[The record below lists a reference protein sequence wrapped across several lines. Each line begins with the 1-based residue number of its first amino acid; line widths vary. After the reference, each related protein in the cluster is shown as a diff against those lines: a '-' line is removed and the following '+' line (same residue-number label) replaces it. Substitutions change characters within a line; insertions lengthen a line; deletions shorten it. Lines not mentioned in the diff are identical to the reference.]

1 LEAPEMSL
9 IRAIKDKTRV
19 GSPGIVFNKDYKKT
33 KLRPIAPKK
42 SNKGLPARL
51 KRGEGM
57 QFLFP
62 WFFLLSFLIVAV
74 ILFYFFRK
82 QYEERKISSNL
93 LWEQVLNEWQASP
106 WLKKLQQNLLF
117 WLQILALILLMFALV
132 RPFWLQKDLQ
142 GEHLIF
148 IIDPSA
154 TMSAQYEDTTRFDYA
169 KEQLLD
175 LAGKLSG
182 QEVTLIKAGEKP
194 EILISKETDKG
205 TIKKSINELQLSY
218 EHDMMEKAVNLAVS
232 LSTGKDTSIH
242 IFSDSVTKDVLAGVE
257 QPVEVHNIGKDLAN
271 VALLSFGVAPIGEHV
286 SGVAV
291 LENQSSKDTELT
303 FQIHSA
309 QELLFEEKVTVKG
322 QEQYVLPIPSLP
334 ERPYYEAAITKDDG
348 YQVDNKL
355 TSIYTET
362 NPPIYTIGNVN
373 PFAVKGFQTLGV
385 EVLQTD
391 AKNVQK
397 NINGIFITEA
407 SSLKN
412 QPAQPLILFNSS
424 KEKIKLTE
432 PLQAENDPLLQY
444 VDYKKIYIAE
454 AIKELEG
461 DWETIL
467 KSGSVPLIQKGSRDG
482 QPLIVVNFDLT
493 DSDWPLQPGFPIFLY
508 NSYQWLS
515 QQTDFLGYFGPGE
528 EKWLN
533 VSEGSS
539 KWSIYDGDDENL
551 YTLDL
556 AKMSFK
562 APNLPGT
569 YQAVADDKI
578 NYFSVLMDERE
589 KRPAVEAAFKMN
601 ELKSEVNG
609 ETKSRNDVMWYW
621 LALIA
626 LLLITIEWEVYRRGF
641 RG

>member
-1 LEAPEMSL
+1 M
-9 IRAIKDKTRV
+9 
-19 GSPGIVFNKDYKKT
+19 
-33 KLRPIAPKK
+33 
-42 SNKGLPARL
+42 SNKRLPARL

-62 WFFLLSFLIVAV
+62 WFFLLSFLIAAV

-82 QYEERKISSNL
+82 QYEEKKISSNL

-117 WLQILALILLMFALV
+117 WLQIIALLLLMFALV

-148 IIDPSA
+148 IVDLSA
-154 TMSAQYEDTTRFDYA
+154 TMSAQYEDATRFDYA
-169 KEQLLD
+169 KEELLD
-175 LAGKLSG
+175 LADKLSG

-194 EILISKETDKG
+194 EILISQETDKG
-205 TIKKSINELQLSY
+205 AIKKSINELQLSY
-218 EHDMMEKAVNLAVS
+218 EHEKMEKAVNLAVS

-242 IFSDSVTKDVLAGVE
+242 IFSDSVTKDMLAGVE
-257 QPVEVHNIGKDLAN
+257 QPVEVHNIGKELAN
-271 VALLSFGVAPIGEHV
+271 VALLSFGVAPVGELV

-291 LENQSSKDTELT
+291 LENQSPKEQELT
-303 FQIHSA
+303 FQIHSEK
-309 QELLFEEKVTVKG
+309 ELLFEEKVTVKG
-322 QEQYVLPIPSLP
+322 QEQYVLQIPLLQVK
-334 ERPYYEAAITKDDG
+334 PYYEATITKDDG

-362 NPPIYTIGNVN
+362 NPSIYTIDDVN

-391 AKNVQK
+391 TKNVQESM
-397 NINGIFITEA
+397 NGIFITET
-407 SSLKN
+407 SSLNNLPK
-412 QPAQPLILFNSS
+412 QPLILFNSS

-432 PLQAENDPLLQY
+432 PLLAEDDLLLQY
-444 VDYKKIYIAE
+444 VDHRKIYISA
-454 AIKELEG
+454 ASKELDG

-467 KSGSVPLIQKGSRDG
+467 KSGSVPLIQKGNRDG

-539 KWSIYDGDDENL
+539 KWSIYDGEDENL
-551 YTLDL
+551 YSLDL
-556 AKMSFK
+556 EKVSFK
-562 APNLPGT
+562 APDLPGT

-578 NYFSVLMDERE
+578 TYFSVLIDERE
-589 KRPAVEAAFKMN
+589 KHPAIEAAFKMN
-601 ELKSEVNG
+601 ELKSQEKG
-609 ETKSRNDVMWYW
+609 ETKSRNDVMWFW
-621 LALIA
+621 FALIA
-626 LLLITIEWEVYRRGF
+626 LFLITIEWEVYRRGF

>member
-1 LEAPEMSL
+1 M
-9 IRAIKDKTRV
+9 
-19 GSPGIVFNKDYKKT
+19 
-33 KLRPIAPKK
+33 
-42 SNKGLPARL
+42 SNKRLPARL

-62 WFFLLSFLIVAV
+62 WFFLLSFLIAAV

-82 QYEERKISSNL
+82 QYEEKKISSNL

-117 WLQILALILLMFALV
+117 WLQIFALLLLMFALV

-148 IIDPSA
+148 IVDPSA
-154 TMSAQYEDTTRFDYA
+154 TMSAKYEDATRFVYA
-169 KEQLLD
+169 KEELLD
-175 LAGKLSG
+175 LVGKLSG

-194 EILISKETDKG
+194 EILISQETDKG
-205 TIKKSINELQLSY
+205 AIKKSINELQLSY
-218 EHDMMEKAVNLAVS
+218 EHEKMEKAVNLAVS

-242 IFSDSVTKDVLAGVE
+242 IFSDSVTKDMLAGVE
-257 QPVEVHNIGKDLAN
+257 QPIEVHNIGKELAN
-271 VALLSFGVAPIGEHV
+271 VALLSFGVAPIGELV

-291 LENQSSKDTELT
+291 LENQSPKEQELT
-303 FQIHSA
+303 VQIHSEK
-309 QELLFEEKVTVKG
+309 ELLFEEMVTVKG
-322 QEQYVLPIPSLP
+322 QEQYVLQIPPLQVK
-334 ERPYYEAAITKDDG
+334 PYYEATITKDDG
-348 YQVDNKL
+348 YEVDNKL

-362 NPPIYTIGNVN
+362 NPSIYTIDDVN

-391 AKNVQK
+391 TKNVQESM
-397 NINGIFITEA
+397 NGIFITET
-407 SSLKN
+407 SSLNNLPK
-412 QPAQPLILFNSS
+412 QPLILFNSS

-432 PLQAENDPLLQY
+432 PLLAEDDLLLQY
-444 VDYKKIYIAE
+444 VDHRKIYISA
-454 AIKELEG
+454 ASKELDG

-467 KSGSVPLIQKGSRDG
+467 KSGSVPLIQKGNRNG

-539 KWSIYDGDDENL
+539 KWSIYDGEDENL
-551 YTLDL
+551 YSLDL
-556 AKMSFK
+556 EKVSFK

-578 NYFSVLMDERE
+578 NYFSVLIDERE
-589 KRPAVEAAFKMN
+589 KHPAVETAFKMN
-601 ELKSEVNG
+601 ELKSQEKG
-609 ETKSRNDVMWYW
+609 ETKSRNDVMWFW

>member
-1 LEAPEMSL
+1 
-9 IRAIKDKTRV
+9 
-19 GSPGIVFNKDYKKT
+19 
-33 KLRPIAPKK
+33 
-42 SNKGLPARL
+42 
-51 KRGEGM
+51 M

-62 WFFLLSFLIVAV
+62 WFFLLSFFIAAV

-82 QYEERKISSNL
+82 QYEEKKISSNL

-117 WLQILALILLMFALV
+117 WLQLLALLLLMFALV

-169 KEQLLD
+169 KEELLN
-175 LAGKLSG
+175 LAGMLSG

-194 EILISKETDKG
+194 EILLSKETDKAA
-205 TIKKSINELQLSY
+205 IKKSINELELSY
-218 EHDMMEKAVNLAVS
+218 EHEMMEKAVNLAVS

-242 IFSDSVTKDVLAGVE
+242 IFSDSVSKDVLAGVE
-257 QPVEVHNIGKDLAN
+257 QQVEVHNVGKELAN
-271 VALLSFGVAPIGEHV
+271 VSLLSFGVAPVGEEI

-291 LENQSSKDTELT
+291 LENQSSKEQMLS
-303 FQIHSA
+303 FQIHSEK
-309 QELLFEEKVTVKG
+309 ELLFEEKVTVKG
-322 QEQYVLPIPSLP
+322 LEHFVLQIPSLL
-334 ERPYYEAAITKDDG
+334 EKPYYEATIVNDDG

-355 TSIYTET
+355 TSIYTES
-362 NPPIYTIGNVN
+362 NPPIYTIGDVN

-391 AKNVQK
+391 SKNVDESMD
-397 NINGIFITEA
+397 GIFITET

-412 QPAQPLILFNSS
+412 QPEQPLILFNSS

-432 PLQAENDPLLQY
+432 PLMAEDDLLLQY
-444 VDYKKIYIAE
+444 VDHEKIYIAS
-454 AIKELEG
+454 ASKELDG

-467 KSGSVPLIQKGSRDG
+467 MSGSIPLIQKGNRDG
-482 QPLIVVNFDLT
+482 KPLIVVNFDLT

-539 KWSIYDGDDENL
+539 SWSIYDGEDEIL

-556 AKMSFK
+556 AKESFK
-562 APNLPGT
+562 APFLPGT

-578 NYFSVLMDERE
+578 NYFSVLIDERE
-589 KRPAVEAAFKMN
+589 KHPAFEKSFKMN
-601 ELKSEVNG
+601 VQESQVKG
-609 ETKSRNDVMWYW
+609 ETKNRNDQLWFW

>member
-1 LEAPEMSL
+1 
-9 IRAIKDKTRV
+9 
-19 GSPGIVFNKDYKKT
+19 
-33 KLRPIAPKK
+33 
-42 SNKGLPARL
+42 
-51 KRGEGM
+51 M

-62 WFFLLSFLIVAV
+62 WFFLLSFLIAAV

-82 QYEERKISSNL
+82 QYEEKKISSNL

-117 WLQILALILLMFALV
+117 WLQILALLLLMFALV

-148 IIDPSA
+148 IVDPSA
-154 TMSAQYEDTTRFDYA
+154 SMSAQYEEATRFEYA
-169 KEQLLD
+169 KEELLD
-175 LAGKLSG
+175 LVGKLSG
-182 QEVTLIKAGEKP
+182 QEVTLIQAGEKP
-194 EILISKETDKG
+194 EILMSKETDKA
-205 TIKKSINELQLSY
+205 TIKESIHELQLSY
-218 EHDMMEKAVNLAVS
+218 EHEMMEKAVNLAVS

-242 IFSDSVTKDVLAGVE
+242 IFSDSVTKDVLSGVE
-257 QPVEVHNIGKDLAN
+257 QPVEVHNIGKELAN
-271 VALLSFGVAPIGEHV
+271 VALLSFGVASVGENI

-291 LENQSSKDTELT
+291 LENQSSKEQELT
-303 FQIHSA
+303 FQIHS
-309 QELLFEEKVTVKG
+309 ENKLLFKEKVTVNG
-322 QEQYVLPIPSLP
+322 HDQYVLQITSLL
-334 ERPYYEAAITKDDG
+334 EKPYYEATITKDDG
-348 YQVDNKL
+348 YQVDNEL
-355 TSIYTET
+355 TAIYTET
-362 NPPIYTIGNVN
+362 NPPIYTIDDVN
-373 PFAVKGFQTLGV
+373 PFAVKGFETLGV
-385 EVLQTD
+385 EVLQTE
-391 AKNVQK
+391 AKNVQE
-397 NINGIFITEA
+397 NMNGIFITEA
-407 SSLKN
+407 RSLNN

-432 PLQAENDPLLQY
+432 PLMAKDDVLLQY
-444 VDYKKIYIAE
+444 VNHEKIYIA
-454 AIKELEG
+454 AASKELEG

-528 EKWLN
+528 EKWLS

-539 KWSIYDGDDENL
+539 SWSIYDGEDENL

-556 AKMSFK
+556 EKVSFK

-578 NYFSVLMDERE
+578 NYFSVLIDERE
-589 KRPAVEAAFKMN
+589 KHPAVETSFKMN
-601 ELKSEVNG
+601 ELESQVKG
-609 ETKSRNDVMWYW
+609 ETKSRNDVIWFW

>member
-1 LEAPEMSL
+1 
-9 IRAIKDKTRV
+9 
-19 GSPGIVFNKDYKKT
+19 
-33 KLRPIAPKK
+33 
-42 SNKGLPARL
+42 
-51 KRGEGM
+51 M

-62 WFFLLSFLIVAV
+62 WFFLLSFLIAAV

-82 QYEERKISSNL
+82 QYEEKKISSNL

-117 WLQILALILLMFALV
+117 WLQILALLLLMFALV

-154 TMSAQYEDTTRFDYA
+154 TMSAKYEDATRFDYA
-169 KEQLLD
+169 KEELLV

-194 EILISKETDKG
+194 EILLSKETDKG
-205 TIKKSINELQLSY
+205 VIKKGINELELSY
-218 EHDMMEKAVNLAVS
+218 EHEMMEKAVNLAVS

-242 IFSDSVTKDVLAGVE
+242 IFSDSVRKDVLAGAR
-257 QPVEVHNIGKDLAN
+257 QPVVVHNIGKEIAN
-271 VALLSFGVAPIGEHV
+271 LALLSFGVAPASEQI

-291 LENQSSKDTELT
+291 LENQSSKEQELN
-303 FQIHSA
+303 FQIHSEN
-309 QELLFEEKVTVKG
+309 ELLFEEKVTVRG
-322 QEQYVLPIPSLP
+322 QEQFVLQIPSLP
-334 ERPYYEAAITKDDG
+334 EKPYYEAAITKEDG
-348 YQVDNKL
+348 YKVDNKL

-362 NPPIYTIGNVN
+362 NPPIYTIGDVN

-385 EVLQTD
+385 EVVQTE
-391 AKNVQK
+391 AKNVQE
-397 NINGIFITEA
+397 NMNGIFITEA
-407 SSLKN
+407 SALKN
-412 QPAQPLILFNSS
+412 QPTQPLILFNSS
-424 KEKIKLTE
+424 KEKVKLTE
-432 PLQAENDPLLQY
+432 PLVAEDDQLLQY
-444 VDYKKIYIAE
+444 VDYKKIYIA
-454 AIKELEG
+454 AASKELDG

-508 NSYQWLS
+508 NGYQWLS

-539 KWSIYDGDDENL
+539 KWSIYDGEDENL

-556 AKMSFK
+556 VKGSFK

-589 KRPAVEAAFKMN
+589 KHPAVESAFKMN
-601 ELKSEVNG
+601 ELESQVKG
-609 ETKSRNDVMWYW
+609 ETKSRNDVIWFW

>member
-1 LEAPEMSL
+1 
-9 IRAIKDKTRV
+9 
-19 GSPGIVFNKDYKKT
+19 
-33 KLRPIAPKK
+33 
-42 SNKGLPARL
+42 
-51 KRGEGM
+51 M

-62 WFFLLSFLIVAV
+62 WFFLLSFLIAAV

-82 QYEERKISSNL
+82 QYEEKKISSNL

-117 WLQILALILLMFALV
+117 WLQIIALLLLMFALV

-148 IIDPSA
+148 IVDPSA
-154 TMSAQYEDTTRFDYA
+154 TMSAKYEDATRFGYA
-169 KEQLLD
+169 KEELLD
-175 LAGKLSG
+175 LVGKLSG

-205 TIKKSINELQLSY
+205 VIKKSINELQLSY
-218 EHDMMEKAVNLAVS
+218 EHEKMEKAVNLAVS

-242 IFSDSVTKDVLAGVE
+242 IFSDSVTKDMLAGVE
-257 QPVEVHNIGKDLAN
+257 QPVEVHNIGKELAN
-271 VALLSFGVAPIGEHV
+271 VALLSFGVAPVGELV

-291 LENQSSKDTELT
+291 LENQSPKEQELT
-303 FQIHSA
+303 FQIHSEK
-309 QELLFEEKVTVKG
+309 ELLFEEKVTVKG
-322 QEQYVLPIPSLP
+322 QEQYVLQIPPLQ
-334 ERPYYEAAITKDDG
+334 EKPYYEATITKDDG
-348 YQVDNKL
+348 YEVDNKL

-362 NPPIYTIGNVN
+362 NPSIYTIDDVN

-391 AKNVQK
+391 TKNVQESM
-397 NINGIFITEA
+397 NGIFITET
-407 SSLKN
+407 SSLNNLPK
-412 QPAQPLILFNSS
+412 QPLILFNSS

-432 PLQAENDPLLQY
+432 PLLAEDDLLLQY
-444 VDYKKIYIAE
+444 VDHRKIYISA
-454 AIKELEG
+454 ASKELDG

-467 KSGSVPLIQKGSRDG
+467 KSGSVPLIQKGNRDG

-539 KWSIYDGDDENL
+539 KWSIYDGEDENL
-551 YTLDL
+551 YSLDL
-556 AKMSFK
+556 EKVSFK
-562 APNLPGT
+562 APDLPGT

-578 NYFSVLMDERE
+578 TYFSVLIDERE
-589 KRPAVEAAFKMN
+589 KHPAIEAAFKMN
-601 ELKSEVNG
+601 ELKSQEKG
-609 ETKSRNDVMWYW
+609 ETKSRNDVMWFW
-621 LALIA
+621 FALIA
-626 LLLITIEWEVYRRGF
+626 LFLITIEWEVYRRGF

>member
-1 LEAPEMSL
+1 
-9 IRAIKDKTRV
+9 
-19 GSPGIVFNKDYKKT
+19 
-33 KLRPIAPKK
+33 
-42 SNKGLPARL
+42 
-51 KRGEGM
+51 M

-62 WFFLLSFLIVAV
+62 WFFLLSFLIAAV

-82 QYEERKISSNL
+82 QYEEREISSNL

-117 WLQILALILLMFALV
+117 WLQILALFLLMFALV

-154 TMSAQYEDTTRFDYA
+154 SMSAKYEDTTRFDYA
-169 KEQLLD
+169 KVEWLD
-175 LAGKLSG
+175 LAGKLTG
-182 QEVTLIKAGEKP
+182 QEVTIIQAGEKP
-194 EILISKETDKG
+194 EILLSKETDKRA
-205 TIKKSINELQLSY
+205 IKKSINELELTY
-218 EHDMMEKAVNLAVS
+218 EHEVMEKAVNLAVS
-232 LSTGKDTSIH
+232 LATGKDTSIH
-242 IFSDSVTKDVLAGVE
+242 IFSDSVRKEMLSGVE
-257 QPVEVHNIGKDLAN
+257 QPVIVHNIGKELAN
-271 VALLSFGVAPIGEHV
+271 VTLLSFGVAPVGEQI

-291 LENQSSKDTELT
+291 LENQSSKEQKIT
-303 FQIHSA
+303 FQIHS
-309 QELLFEEKVTVKG
+309 ENKLLIEKKVTVNG
-322 QEQYVLPIPSLP
+322 EEQYVLQIPTLP
-334 ERPYYEAAITKDDG
+334 EKPYYEAVIKKDDG
-348 YQVDNKL
+348 YQADNEL
-355 TSIYTET
+355 TAIYTET
-362 NPPIYTIGNVN
+362 NPPIYTIDDVN

-385 EVLQTD
+385 EVVQTE
-391 AKNVQK
+391 AKNVQE
-397 NINGIFITEA
+397 NMNGIFITEA
-407 SSLKN
+407 SSLN
-412 QPAQPLILFNSS
+412 DQPIQPLILFNSS

-432 PLQAENDPLLQY
+432 PLQAEDDLLLQY

-454 AIKELEG
+454 ASRELDG

-467 KSGSVPLIQKGSRDG
+467 KSGSIPLIQKGNRDG

-539 KWSIYDGDDENL
+539 KWLIYDGDDENL

-556 AKMSFK
+556 AKGSFK
-562 APNLPGT
+562 APHLPGT

-578 NYFSVLMDERE
+578 NYFSVVIDERE
-589 KRPAVEAAFKMN
+589 KHPVVESSFKIN
-601 ELKSEVNG
+601 ELKGQAKS
-609 ETKSRNDVMWYW
+609 ETKSRNDVIWFW

-626 LLLITIEWEVYRRGF
+626 LLLLTIEWEVYRRGF

>member
-1 LEAPEMSL
+1 
-9 IRAIKDKTRV
+9 
-19 GSPGIVFNKDYKKT
+19 
-33 KLRPIAPKK
+33 
-42 SNKGLPARL
+42 
-51 KRGEGM
+51 M

-62 WFFLLSFLIVAV
+62 LFFLLSFLIAAV

-117 WLQILALILLMFALV
+117 WLQILALLLLMLALA

-154 TMSAQYEDTTRFDYA
+154 SMSAKYAAATRFDYA
-169 KEQLLD
+169 KEELLD

-182 QEVTLIKAGEKP
+182 QEVTLIQAGEKP
-194 EILISKETDKG
+194 EILLSKETDKG
-205 TIKKSINELQLSY
+205 AIKKSINELELSY
-218 EHDMMEKAVNLAVS
+218 EHEVMEKAVNLAVS

-242 IFSDSVTKDVLAGVE
+242 IFSDSVRKDVLSDVE
-257 QPVEVHNIGKDLAN
+257 QPVVVHNIGKELAN
-271 VALLSFGVAPIGEHV
+271 VALLSFGVAPVGEQV

-291 LENQSSKDTELT
+291 LENQSSKEQELT
-303 FQIHSA
+303 FQIHSEK
-309 QELLFEEKVTVKG
+309 ELLFEKKVTVAG
-322 QEQYVLPIPSLP
+322 RDQFVLQIHPLP
-334 ERPYYEAAITKDDG
+334 EKPYYEAIITKDDG
-348 YQVDNKL
+348 YKVDNKL

-362 NPPIYTIGNVN
+362 NPPIYTIDDVN

-385 EVLQTD
+385 EVAQID
-391 AKNVQK
+391 AKSIIENM
-397 NINGIFITEA
+397 NGIFISEA
-407 SSLKN
+407 STLQN

-432 PLQAENDPLLQY
+432 PLVAEDDLLLQY

-454 AIKELEG
+454 ASKELDG
-461 DWETIL
+461 DWKTIL
-467 KSGSVPLIQKGSRDG
+467 KSGTVPLIQKGSKDG

-515 QQTDFLGYFGPGE
+515 QQTNFLGYFGPGE

-533 VSEGSS
+533 VSEGSF

-556 AKMSFK
+556 SKESFK

-589 KRPAVEAAFKMN
+589 KHPAVETSFKMN
-601 ELKSEVNG
+601 ELKSQVKG
-609 ETKSRNDVMWYW
+609 ETKSRNDVIWFW

-641 RG
+641 SG

>member
-1 LEAPEMSL
+1 
-9 IRAIKDKTRV
+9 
-19 GSPGIVFNKDYKKT
+19 
-33 KLRPIAPKK
+33 
-42 SNKGLPARL
+42 
-51 KRGEGM
+51 M

-62 WFFLLSFLIVAV
+62 WFFLLSFLIAAV

-117 WLQILALILLMFALV
+117 WLQILALLLLMFALV

-154 TMSAQYEDTTRFDYA
+154 SMSAKYEDTTRFDYT
-169 KEQLLD
+169 KEELLD
-175 LAGKLSG
+175 LAGKLTG
-182 QEVTLIKAGEKP
+182 QEVTIIQAGEKP
-194 EILISKETDKG
+194 EILLSKETDKG
-205 TIKKSINELQLSY
+205 AIKKGINELELTY
-218 EHDMMEKAVNLAVS
+218 EHEMMEKAVNLAVS
-232 LSTGKDTSIH
+232 LATGKDTSIH
-242 IFSDSVTKDVLAGVE
+242 IFSDSVRKEVLTGVE
-257 QPVEVHNIGKDLAN
+257 QPVIVHNIGKELAN
-271 VALLSFGVAPIGEHV
+271 VALLSFGVAPVGEQI

-303 FQIHSA
+303 FQIHSEK
-309 QELLFEEKVTVKG
+309 ELLFEKKVTVTG
-322 QEQYVLPIPSLP
+322 QGQFVLQIPTLP
-334 ERPYYEAAITKDDG
+334 EKPYYEAAITKDDG
-348 YQVDNKL
+348 YVVDNQL

-362 NPPIYTIGNVN
+362 NPPIYTIDEVN
-373 PFAVKGFQTLGV
+373 PFAVKGFQTIGV

-391 AKNVQK
+391 AKNVQD
-397 NINGIFITEA
+397 NMNGIFITEA
-407 SSLKN
+407 SSLNN

-432 PLQAENDPLLQY
+432 PLVAQDGLLLQY
-444 VDYKKIYIAE
+444 VDYKKIYITSAS
-454 AIKELEG
+454 KELDG

-467 KSGSVPLIQKGSRDG
+467 KSGPVPLIQKGSKDG

-533 VSEGSS
+533 MSDGSS

-551 YTLDL
+551 YTLDM
-556 AKMSFK
+556 AKVSFK

-569 YQAVADDKI
+569 YQAVAGDKI
-578 NYFSVLMDERE
+578 NYFSVLIDERE
-589 KRPAVEAAFKMN
+589 KHPTVENSFKIN
-601 ELKSEVNG
+601 ELKSQAKS
-609 ETKSRNDVMWYW
+609 ETKSRSDVIWFW

-626 LLLITIEWEVYRRGF
+626 LILITIEWEVYRRGF

>member
-1 LEAPEMSL
+1 
-9 IRAIKDKTRV
+9 
-19 GSPGIVFNKDYKKT
+19 
-33 KLRPIAPKK
+33 
-42 SNKGLPARL
+42 
-51 KRGEGM
+51 M

-62 WFFLLSFLIVAV
+62 WFFLLSFLIAAV

-82 QYEERKISSNL
+82 QYEEKKVSSNL
-93 LWEQVLNEWQASP
+93 LWKQVLNEWQASP

-117 WLQILALILLMFALV
+117 WLQIIALLLLMFALV

-169 KEQLLD
+169 KEELLN
-175 LAGKLSG
+175 LASKLIG

-194 EILISKETDKG
+194 EILISKEADKG
-205 TIKKSINELQLSY
+205 AIKKSINELQLTY

-232 LSTGKDTSIH
+232 LSTRKDTSIH

-257 QPVEVHNIGKDLAN
+257 QPIEVHNIGKELAN

-303 FQIHSA
+303 FRIHSA
-309 QELLFEEKVTVKG
+309 QELLFEEKVKVKG

-334 ERPYYEAAITKDDG
+334 EKPYYEAAITKDDG

-355 TSIYTET
+355 TSIYSEAD
-362 NPPIYTIGNVN
+362 PPIYTIGDVN

-391 AKNVQK
+391 AKSVQEK
-397 NINGIFITEA
+397 MNGIFIKETN
-407 SSLKN
+407 SLKN
-412 QPAQPLILFNSS
+412 QPEQPMILFNSS

-432 PLQAENDPLLQY
+432 PLVAEDDLLLQY
-444 VDYKKIYIAE
+444 VDHRKIYVSTAS
-454 AIKELEG
+454 KELDG
-461 DWETIL
+461 DWDTIL
-467 KSGSVPLIQKGSRDG
+467 KSGSVPLIQKGNHDG
-482 QPLIVVNFDLT
+482 KPLIVVNFDLT

-515 QQTDFLGYFGPGE
+515 QQTNFLGYFGPGE

-556 AKMSFK
+556 AKVSFK

-569 YQAVADDKI
+569 YQAVADDQI
-578 NYFSVLMDERE
+578 NYFSVLIDERE
-589 KRPAVEAAFKMN
+589 KHPKVENSFKMN
-601 ELKSEVNG
+601 ELKSQVKG
-609 ETKSRNDVMWYW
+609 ETKSRNDVLWFW

>member
-1 LEAPEMSL
+1 
-9 IRAIKDKTRV
+9 
-19 GSPGIVFNKDYKKT
+19 
-33 KLRPIAPKK
+33 
-42 SNKGLPARL
+42 
-51 KRGEGM
+51 M

-62 WFFLLSFLIVAV
+62 WFFLLSFLIAAV

-82 QYEERKISSNL
+82 QYEEKKISSNL

-117 WLQILALILLMFALV
+117 WLQILALLLLMFALV

-148 IIDPSA
+148 IVDPSA
-154 TMSAQYEDTTRFDYA
+154 SMSAQYEDATRFEYA
-169 KEQLLD
+169 KEELLD
-175 LAGKLSG
+175 LVGKLSG
-182 QEVTLIKAGEKP
+182 QEVTLIQAGEKP
-194 EILISKETDKG
+194 EILMSKETDKV
-205 TIKKSINELQLSY
+205 TIKKSIHELQLSY
-218 EHDMMEKAVNLAVS
+218 EHEMMEKAVNLAVS

-242 IFSDSVTKDVLAGVE
+242 IFSDSVSKDLLAGVE
-257 QPVEVHNIGKDLAN
+257 QPVEVHNIGKELAN
-271 VALLSFGVAPIGEHV
+271 VALLSFGVAPIGENI

-291 LENQSSKDTELT
+291 LENQSSKEQELT
-303 FQIHSA
+303 FQIHS
-309 QELLFEEKVTVKG
+309 ENKLLYEEKVTVNG
-322 QEQYVLPIPSLP
+322 HDQYVLQIHSLL
-334 ERPYYEAAITKDDG
+334 EMPYYEATITKDDG
-348 YQVDNKL
+348 YQVDNEL
-355 TSIYTET
+355 TAIYTET
-362 NPPIYTIGNVN
+362 NPPIYTIDDVN
-373 PFAVKGFQTLGV
+373 PFAVKGFETLGV
-385 EVLQTD
+385 EVLQTE
-391 AKNVQK
+391 AKNVQE
-397 NINGIFITEA
+397 NMNGIFITEA
-407 SSLKN
+407 SSLNN

-432 PLQAENDPLLQY
+432 PLMAEDDLLLQY
-444 VDYKKIYIAE
+444 VDYEKIYIA
-454 AIKELEG
+454 AASKELEG

-528 EKWLN
+528 EKWLS

-539 KWSIYDGDDENL
+539 SWSIYDGEDENL

-556 AKMSFK
+556 EKVSFK

-578 NYFSVLMDERE
+578 NYFSVLIDERE
-589 KRPAVEAAFKMN
+589 KHPAVETSFKMN
-601 ELKSEVNG
+601 ELESQVKG
-609 ETKSRNDVMWYW
+609 ETKSRNDVIWFW